1 MISMPATPRRP
12 SFLARLRYLGQ
23 AGWYIDAALS
33 KELGWQNLKQLDV
46 LTKTFPMYRFVDL
59 FQAAERC
66 CAESPSVGV
75 IESQHPQDLK
85 TIFQGL
91 QKTLGQGKLQKPPLV
106 PRDVAYRQSRFFPTD
121 RFWVIRPHSAG
132 ALGTAG
138 GVVRVSVP
146 NYAREFS
153 LEIASADPRSAEA
166 LIERIQRRSIEES
179 IYRNRL
185 LQVSFEAQVRDDYG
199 EIQSG
204 LVVLTFKEERRV
216 SDDDIVLD
224 DDVREVLNR
233 NILNVHAHRDLLKRH
248 GIPGRRGVLF
258 YGPPGTGKTYTCQYL
273 YNRLK
278 SATALVV
285 NGQALTQVKA
295 ICSIARMFQPSLLVL
310 EDVDLI
316 FAQREISLY
325 STALGDLF
333 DELDGFQSDE
343 AVTFLLTT
351 NAIDR
356 LEQAIKERP
365 GRISQCVYFGPPG
378 PELRRRYIARYL
390 TPYDASEIDLPRLV
404 AQTDGGSQAFIK
416 ELIYRAVQICLEDN
430 SRGDEP
436 LRLRN
441 SDFETA
447 RNEITR
453 FSEQATAAILGFS
466 MR

>member
-1 MISMPATPRRP
+1 MTTTDLRP
-12 SFLARLRYLGQ
+12 PEYHPLTRLKYLGQ

-33 KELGWQNLKQLDV
+33 RELGWQNLKHLDV
-46 LTKTFPMYRFVDL
+46 LTKAFPMYRFVDL

-66 CAESPSVGV
+66 CADSPSVAV
-75 IESQHPQDLK
+75 IESQHPHDLK
-85 TIFQGL
+85 TICQGIMGHRRL
-91 QKTLGQGKLQKPPLV
+91 RKPSLAS
-106 PRDVAYRQSRFFPTD
+106 RDVAYRQSRFFPTD
-121 RFWVIRPHSAG
+121 RFWVIHPHSAG
-132 ALGTAG
+132 PLGTAG

-146 NYAREFS
+146 DYVRDLS
-153 LEIASADPRSAEA
+153 LEVASADPGAAEA
-166 LIERIQRRSIEES
+166 LFDRIQQRSIQES

-185 LQVSFEAQVRDDYG
+185 LQVSFEAQVRDEYG

-204 LVVLTFKEERRV
+204 PILLTFKEERCV

-224 DDVREVLNR
+224 DEIREVLNR
-233 NILNVHAHRDLLKRH
+233 NVLSFHANRDLLKRH
-248 GIPGRRGVLF
+248 GVPGRRGVLF

-273 YNRLK
+273 YNRLRT
-278 SATALVV
+278 ATTLVV

-390 TPYDASEIDLPRLV
+390 RPYDADEIDMSRLV
-404 AQTDGGSQAFIK
+404 GQTDGGSQAFIK
-416 ELIYRAVQICLEDN
+416 ELIYRAVQICLEDP
-430 SRGDEP
+430 SRRAEP

-441 SDFETA
+441 ADFEA
-447 RNEITR
+447 AQNEITR
-453 FSEQATAAILGFS
+453 YSEQATATILGFS